1 MVIGPS
7 PAEYIVNSYLRKTPS
22 IAVVIPYYNGS
33 KFIERA
39 INSVLAQTVPASEF
53 IIVDDGSTEAEAALL
68 DQLAKKYEV
77 RVLHKPNGGQG
88 SARNA
93 GVAATTSDLICF
105 LDQDDYYLGNH
116 NEILLNAIPN
126 DEPRFGWTYADLY
139 EADGDGNVITTAIVR
154 HIAQNPKTSLFD
166 LLRNDM
172 HVLPSASMISR
183 TAFEAVGGFDEQ
195 FTGYEDDDLF
205 MRLFRAGYTNHF
217 VDRAVTAW
225 CMHGDSTS
233 YSLRMSRSRLRFFK
247 KMVATFPDDWVKGR
261 FWLRDTLIPR
271 FHRSFVGDA
280 MMAVIKDDRS
290 QVKLYEG
297 RTELLNILDEY
308 VSIINATASVGR
320 RYKASLR
327 TKRLA
332 IAAGS
337 PTLIKAALWGARV
350 WRSLRSR

>member
-1 MVIGPS
+1 M
-7 PAEYIVNSYLRKTPS
+7 NNTD
-22 IAVVIPYYNGS
+22 IAVVIPFYNGS

-39 INSVLAQTVPASEF
+39 VKSVLGQTVPATEF
-53 IIVDDGSTEAEAALL
+53 IIVDDGSSDGEAAFL
-68 DQLAKKYEV
+68 DELSKRYEFK
-77 RVLHKPNGGQG
+77 VLHKKNGGQG

-93 GVAATTSDLICF
+93 GVAATMANLICF

-116 NEILLNAIPN
+116 NEILLNAIPE
-126 DEPRFGWTYADLY
+126 DEPHFGWVYGDLY
-139 EADGDGNVITTAIVR
+139 EADGDGNIITTAIVR
-154 HIAQNPKTSLFD
+154 HITQNPKTSLAD

-205 MRLFRAGYTNHF
+205 MRIFRAGYTNNF

-233 YSLRMSRSRLRFFK
+233 YSLRMSWSRLRFFK
-247 KMVATFPDDWVKGR
+247 KMVNTFPDDWVKGR
-261 FWLRDTLIPR
+261 FWMRDMLIPR

-280 MMAVIKDDRS
+280 MMSVIKDDRS

-297 RTELLNILDEY
+297 RAELLKILDEY
-308 VSIINATASVGR
+308 IDIVCNSASVGR
-320 RYKASLR
+320 RYKIRLRVQRALIASKS
-327 TKRLA
+327 KRV
-332 IAAGS
+332 INAAHR
-337 PTLIKAALWGARV
+337 AARFSRWMRARM
-350 WRSLRSR
+350 R